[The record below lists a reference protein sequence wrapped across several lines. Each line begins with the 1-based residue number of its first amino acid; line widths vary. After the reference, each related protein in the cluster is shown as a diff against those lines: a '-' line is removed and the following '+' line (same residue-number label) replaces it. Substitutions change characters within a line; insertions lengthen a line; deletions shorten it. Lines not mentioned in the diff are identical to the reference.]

1 MSSEQERW
9 SRIIAEILKH
19 EGGYVNHVSDNGGPT
34 KFGITQRT
42 YPDLDIEN
50 LTREQA
56 AEIYR
61 RDWYLPLRCDQIAD
75 ERVALKL
82 LDVAVNMGA
91 SRAVRM
97 FQQALIERGHAI
109 QATGRINDATIA
121 AANKANPEK
130 LLEVFR
136 RRQADRYRAIIAA
149 DPSQVV
155 FERGWMNRV
164 NAC

>member
-1 MSSEQERW
+1 MSADARFD
-9 SRIIAEILKH
+9 RIVAEILKH

-34 KFGITQRT
+34 KYGITQKT

-82 LDVAVNMGA
+82 LDVAVNMGQ

-97 FQQALIERGHAI
+97 FQQALIERGHDI
-109 QATGRINDATIA
+109 PATGRINDATIA

-149 DPSQVV
+149 DPSQAV